1 MKKLYV
7 FFVTLILMMATGIC
21 VHAAEFNV
29 KNLILPYGNAYEA
42 YDAQIEMEGGNDGYT
57 FQLAS
62 NFKPAGLEMSSDGHI
77 TGIPTTSGAYKR
89 IGVRISH
96 VDGTKSTRY
105 FSITIY
111 PRQLKVHIIA
121 PSNIVYDGNEYS
133 ATVET
138 RGSDGELL
146 GDEFTPVLTY
156 NGQEGPVSDAAI
168 YYIDVISPSGC
179 TVTRTGDTHLIINE
193 AAVTQLTVFNK
204 VFTYDG
210 QPHGINSEDV
220 ILSPA
225 DAGYT
230 VEYRK
235 NGEENYT
242 TDEPISPGLYM
253 VRAHTINP
261 NYRTVYTTATINI
274 MAPTVNFNVT
284 NINYIYD
291 GQPHEVTVEPDIEG
305 FTNYTVTYADLEGN
319 PIEGKPINSGEYK
332 IVIALN
338 GEDSYVIGSVSADIL
353 TIEQRELCFTV
364 DNASWDYDATEHVP
378 VMTVSPE
385 ADSSLY
391 TIKYVKHESGEE
403 VTAISDVGV
412 YDIVITLTDS
422 DNYKIAEASSKSI
435 TVNAKTVNFR
445 VSSNERTYTGD
456 PQTVNTVSVPAGIAH
471 TVTYVNSK
479 DETIDQ
485 PVDADTYNIKIT
497 INDPGYTVGSISPN
511 KLRIRPKQVSFTV
524 SNNEAQYDGDPHT
537 ATVEPNTAIPEDAY
551 TVEYVDNEG
560 NRVASVTEAGEY
572 TIVITTNSN
581 YTIVNEITEKMI
593 VKPIQIGFTVS
604 NNEVQYD
611 GDPHT
616 ATVEPNTVVPEDAYT
631 VEYVDNEGNRAASV
645 TEAGEYTIIITF
657 KNSNYIVS
665 EDFSAV
671 MKVIAAAYLNIG
683 NSPAAMIY
691 RDSAHQSDKEWHNN
705 ALNYLTQNGRFS
717 EEYLPRDCRAD
728 IHYTPLYSEAADS
741 EINPDFD
748 KYTLIVKDI
757 TDFTDPGMVVNDEGN
772 DVIINGTLAEVENIE
787 GLYTLTYT
795 HEDTELTRYV
805 MVVGKSIGDI
815 NGDGVVNAVDA
826 NHLDGKNSVPGGV
839 TEARIWD
846 VNKDGMID
854 KNDALAIRNRFR
866 NKLISYYPWI

>member
-1 MKKLYV
+1 
-7 FFVTLILMMATGIC
+7 
-21 VHAAEFNV
+21 
-29 KNLILPYGNAYEA
+29 
-42 YDAQIEMEGGNDGYT
+42 
-57 FQLAS
+57 
-62 NFKPAGLEMSSDGHI
+62 MSSDGHI

-537 ATVEPNTAIPEDAY
+537 ATVEPNT
-551 TVEYVDNEG
+551 
-560 NRVASVTEAGEY
+560 
-572 TIVITTNSN
+572 
-581 YTIVNEITEKMI
+581 
-593 VKPIQIGFTVS
+593 
-604 NNEVQYD
+604 
-611 GDPHT
+611 
-616 ATVEPNTVVPEDAYT
+616 VVPEDAYT